1 MRTGCWCLQQPW
13 RDVLGPANPR
23 DGALPQELNKC
34 FPSAEEMCSSQQ
46 LLFQSGRGRQTELRA
61 KADAT
66 APPAGSD
73 QPCVCV
79 CVCVTR
85 WGVSMLKWSW
95 HWEVFFL
102 PSTSLFYQSKGDKAD
117 DERKGKAALV
127 LLFINSCR
135 RRELLWKVTLLNLT
149 LKKRKKKKKK
159 EGMKTCLV
167 PFF

>member
-1 MRTGCWCLQQPW
+1 MVFKQRRSEERWA
-13 RDVLGPANPR
+13 RDAGVCSSRGEILLGPANPR

-46 LLFQSGRGRQTELRA
+46 LLFQSGRGWQTELRA

-79 CVCVTR
+79 CVTR

-95 HWEVFFL
+95 HWEVVFFSAKYIFIL
-102 PSTSLFYQSKGDKAD
+102 SVK
-117 DERKGKAALV
+117 ER
-127 LLFINSCR
+127 
-135 RRELLWKVTLLNLT
+135 
-149 LKKRKKKKKK
+149 
-159 EGMKTCLV
+159 
-167 PFF
+167 

>member
-1 MRTGCWCLQQPW
+1 MRTGCWCLQQQW
-13 RDVLGPANPR
+13 RDILGPTNPR

-79 CVCVTR
+79 CFAVGCEYVKMILTL
-85 WGVSMLKWSW
+85 GSF
-95 HWEVFFL
+95 FFL

-117 DERKGKAALV
+117 EERKGKTTLV
-127 LLFINSCR
+127 LLLINSCR
-135 RRELLWKVTLLNLT
+135 RRELLWKVTL
-149 LKKRKKKKKK
+149 
-159 EGMKTCLV
+159 
-167 PFF
+167 